1 MTSKSKMPATLHAAE
16 PPAGQHAPLA
26 TTQKA
31 ADYHAKKEEAKRE
44 HWDSPA
50 YDRLLAHGLLRSDWR
65 KPNFDALDFRDGNA
79 TPSGNLVRK
88 IGVTLC
94 PFAAPWLKT
103 TEIPAGS
110 IKKMHNGRGG
120 FEFLGNRGP
129 KQGIHRYWDLF
140 YRIDSAVY
148 NVNNVNSD
156 QGLTIQNG
164 DQWIVVVPQ
173 GFVGLA
179 LDMGQPVLLPPGMH
193 QWQSATMKFE
203 KIIDLNQPVI
213 LMGPYTLLTVDK
225 GYEAVT
231 QNNGRQ
237 QVLPGGEVHLLNHRN
252 WKFEKFITCKIQ
264 TDDLQR
270 IEVMTGDN
278 VLMHVDATV
287 CWCIHDVQKCAE
299 MAAETMNHT
308 GNRNS
313 TGTIEKLRN
322 DVLKQAEAS
331 LSALVGKVNF
341 SNTFS
346 AAAALQAG
354 QAAGTSSAPTV
365 TGQKVVVEGAGA
377 AGAGGSAPGAPKEAD
392 AVALLFDV
400 DKLQCSVAHANNMT
414 SRYGVQVLSI
424 NIISAKPADHNLMQC
439 LAKGAVA
446 AAEAQ
451 QLETIARGR
460 AKAATIDARG
470 NADAL
475 KISAQADA
483 DADVTR
489 AEGAKQAA
497 QLLEE
502 QEVAVSLATIRAT
515 GDALK
520 GANSSLIMGQDPSN
534 MGAMLMS
541 NADYTRHNLKMS
553 GPAAARKP
561 ADAAKKPA
569 AAAA

>member
-1 MTSKSKMPATLHAAE
+1 MPTISSKPGSNKETNNGYANGH
-16 PPAGQHAPLA
+16 
-26 TTQKA
+26 TQPSME
-31 ADYHAKKEEAKRE
+31 H

-50 YDRLLAHGLLRSDWR
+50 YERLLAHGLLRDDWR
-65 KPNFDALDFRDGNA
+65 KPNFESLDFKDGNA
-79 TPSGNLVRK
+79 TPAGNLVRK
-88 IGVTLC
+88 ALAGLFVV
-94 PFAAPWLKT
+94 PSFGLKT
-103 TEIPAGS
+103 AEIPAGS
-110 IKKMHNGRGG
+110 LKKMHDGRGG

-129 KQGIHRYWDLF
+129 KQGIHRYWSLF
-140 YRIDSAVY
+140 YRIDKQEYSISKASA
-148 NVNNVNSD
+148 NE
-156 QGLTIQNG
+156 GLTIQNG
-164 DQWIVVVPQ
+164 DKWIVVVPQ

-193 QWQSATMKFE
+193 QWKSATMRFE
-203 KIIDLNQPVI
+203 KNIDLNQPVI
-213 LMGPYTLLTVDK
+213 TMGPFTLLTVDK

-237 QVLPGGEVHLLNHRN
+237 EVLPGGAVHLLNHRN

-264 TDDLQR
+264 TNDLQR

-278 VLMHVDATV
+278 VLMHVTATV
-287 CWCIHDVQKCAE
+287 CWSIHDVQKCAE
-299 MAAETMNHT
+299 RAAETMNHT
-308 GNRNS
+308 GNKQQA
-313 TGTIEKLRN
+313 GTIEKLRN

-346 AAAALQAG
+346 AATALAAGHA
-354 QAAGTSSAPTV
+354 QAASTPTLV
-365 TGQKVVVEGAGA
+365 GA
-377 AGAGGSAPGAPKEAD
+377 AAAEGGGVKEAD

-414 SRYGVQVLSI
+414 SRYGVEVLSI
-424 NIISAKPADHNLMQC
+424 NIISAKPADNNLMQC

-483 DADVTR
+483 DAEVTR
-489 AEGAKQAA
+489 AQGAKQAA

-502 QEVAVSLATIRAT
+502 QEVAVHLATINAT
-515 GDALK
+515 GAALK
-520 GANSSLIMGQDPSN
+520 GANSNLIMGSDPSN

-541 NADYTRHNLKMS
+541 NADFTRHTLKMT
-553 GPAAARKP
+553 GPPGSRHHAAHSAASDKSQAS
-561 ADAAKKPA
+561 ADKK
-569 AAAA
+569 